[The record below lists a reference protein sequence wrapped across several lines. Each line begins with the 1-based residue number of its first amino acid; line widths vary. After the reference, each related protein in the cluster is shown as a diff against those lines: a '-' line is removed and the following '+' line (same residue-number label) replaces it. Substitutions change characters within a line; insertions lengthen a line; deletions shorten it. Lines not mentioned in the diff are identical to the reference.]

1 MAAPTT
7 LAEVIRSHPNEFCIP
22 VISMKMLEI
31 LIQVPIVMKKKIQI
45 SVPIMHSRILLN
57 LIQVVTE
64 KGSFI
69 KGHVLVA
76 AMTSPTE

>member
-31 LIQVPIVMKKKIQI
+31 LIQVPIVMKKKNPNLGADYAFQNIVKI
-45 SVPIMHSRILLN
+45 

-64 KGSFI
+64 RRKVVF
-69 KGHVLVA
+69 LRN
-76 AMTSPTE
+76 TF